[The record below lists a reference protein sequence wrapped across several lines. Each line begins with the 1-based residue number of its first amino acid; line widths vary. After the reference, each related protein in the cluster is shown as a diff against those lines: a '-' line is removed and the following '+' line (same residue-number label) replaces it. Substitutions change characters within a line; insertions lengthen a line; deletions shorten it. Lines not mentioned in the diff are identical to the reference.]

1 MLRRCERARRLALAL
16 ALGPA
21 LLAACTSALPAHGS
35 ADYVDDAAI
44 TTHIKAQMVQEQLP
58 SAAQIRVQT
67 LHGSVLLRGQ
77 AQSPAEKERA
87 EIIARTT
94 PQVREV
100 RSLLTSPPAPA
111 ATP

>member
-1 MLRRCERARRLALAL
+1 MSAMPGRRNWNLTPIFL
-16 ALGPA
+16 
-21 LLAACTSALPAHGS
+21 LLAACTSALPAHEEV
-35 ADYVDDAAI
+35 DFIDDAAI
-44 TTHIKAQMVQEQLP
+44 TTRIKAQLVQERLP
-58 SAAQIRVQT
+58 SAPLIEVQT

-77 AQSPAEKERA
+77 VQSPADKTRA